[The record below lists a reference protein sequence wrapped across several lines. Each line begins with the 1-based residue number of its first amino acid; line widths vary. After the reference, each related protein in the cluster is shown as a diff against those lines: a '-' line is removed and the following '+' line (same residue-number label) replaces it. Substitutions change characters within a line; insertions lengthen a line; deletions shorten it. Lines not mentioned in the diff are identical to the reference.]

1 MSLAQ
6 QNQKRWDACHIPAD
20 KGPTFKAAADRL
32 MSPNYRQRYEAVS
45 KMLSAEGKTV
55 PWWFIAVAH
64 YRESNADFNTYLGN
78 GQDLDKKTTIVPKG
92 RGPFE
97 TWEAGAYDALVNC
110 PPFPAKNK
118 DWTIGGSL
126 AMLEAYNGPGYAN
139 KGLPSPYIWSGT
151 DQYEKGKYT
160 ADGKFDADAV
170 DQQLGC
176 AGILKFMGVFK
187 TAPTGAGTAVAGA
200 TVVAGAAAATASY
213 HWWDYLTQHWTI
225 LILAVIGTGIIVD
238 LGIALFNNEK
248 NQLNVQ

>member
-6 QNQKRWDACHIPAD
+6 QNLNRWNNCHIPQA
-20 KGPTFKAAADRL
+20 KAAAFKTAADKL
-32 MSPNYRQRYEAVS
+32 MSPDYRARYEAVS
-45 KMLSAEGKTV
+45 KMLSAQGKVV

-64 YRESNADFNTYLGN
+64 YRESNADFKTYLGN
-78 GQDLDKKTTIVPKG
+78 GQSLDKKTTIVPKG

-110 PPFPAKNK
+110 PPYAANNK
-118 DWTIGGSL
+118 DWTIGGAL

-160 ADGKFDADAV
+160 SDGKYNAEAV
-170 DQQLGC
+170 DEQLGC

-187 TAPTGAGTAVAGA
+187 NAPTGAGTAVAGA

-213 HWWDYLTQHWTI
+213 SLVELRRST
-225 LILAVIGTGIIVD
+225 
-238 LGIALFNNEK
+238 LGASPSGYNRYRNPCGYWYRNL
-248 NQLNVQ
+248 